1 LCIVIIY
8 IWIVRNLKALLS
20 FLKALFG
27 ISAMLLTFVGTL
39 SVLCLKSKCK
49 KCNICFGLISVEQ
62 DIDGELEDEKIMIE
76 NRMDPHNIT

>member
-1 LCIVIIY
+1 
-8 IWIVRNLKALLS
+8 
-20 FLKALFG
+20 
-27 ISAMLLTFVGTL
+27 MLLTFVGTL